1 MKLDYEIDTTLSG
14 GTSTCDSST
23 CHSHAVAADLPNN
36 HGWCHETI
44 MIWQYLLGLDKPSD
58 KHSII
63 SQCRGLAWKLLYRM
77 CRWGLAQMSL
87 DETPSLPA
95 CYTIQLR
102 PRATEQQMD
111 FCWKGLHKREGELL
125 KNASLPSELR
135 TYAAGSPALLC
146 HYVQVHCCDLQKSP
160 LAEVIAWSDCNT
172 VVEVRHVYFCF
183 HRPHHSG
190 CSITCRS
197 ECKHVE

>member
-1 MKLDYEIDTTLSG
+1 M
-14 GTSTCDSST
+14 STCDSST
-23 CHSHAVAADLPNN
+23 SHSHAVTADLPNN
-36 HGWCHETI
+36 PGRFHKAT
-44 MIWQYLLGLDKPSD
+44 MIWQHLLGIDKQSN
-58 KHSII
+58 KYSIT
-63 SQCRGLAWKLLYRM
+63 SQCRSLAWKLLDRM
-77 CRWGLAQMSL
+77 CRWGLAQMPL

-102 PRATEQQMD
+102 PSATEQQMD

-146 HYVQVHCCDLQKSP
+146 HYVQEYRCDLHKSP
-160 LAEVIAWSDCNT
+160 LSELIGWSDCQI
-172 VVEVRHVYFCF
+172 VVQVRHTHFCF
-183 HRPHHSG
+183 HSPHRSG